1 MCKRVAAQPS
11 HGFALQMADG
21 SWWEGV
27 PAPHIDLRWLG
38 AKLDNVTD
46 DRNAVLSA
54 TVAARAM
61 NCCPVHFARSCV
73 LSRGEYNV
81 SGVVWHGV
89 DPNRTVIK
97 FISPKSV
104 APVKVRFDG
113 AGGWTGGG
121 IRRLCLW
128 ADSAAG
134 NAGTGITL
142 AGNATYQ
149 PDESIFEDV
158 KVTGTGTWDFP
169 MYLKGSARVGNPPGQ
184 GLVGLSDIQSAMP
197 F

>member
-1 MCKRVAAQPS
+1 MIFFETYASAQAGSGITDSAIALAGYYAAGDAPLVMYKRVAAQPP

-54 TVAARAM
+54 TAAAKAM
-61 NCCPVHFARSCV
+61 NCCSVHFARSCV

-97 FISPKSV
+97 FISAKSV
-104 APVKVRFDG
+104 ARQG
-113 AGGWTGGG
+113 ALRRR
-121 IRRLCLW
+121 RRL
-128 ADSAAG
+128 DGRRHS
-134 NAGTGITL
+134 
-142 AGNATYQ
+142 
-149 PDESIFEDV
+149 SIMSL
-158 KVTGTGTWDFP
+158 G
-169 MYLKGSARVGNPPGQ
+169 
-184 GLVGLSDIQSAMP
+184 
-197 F
+197 